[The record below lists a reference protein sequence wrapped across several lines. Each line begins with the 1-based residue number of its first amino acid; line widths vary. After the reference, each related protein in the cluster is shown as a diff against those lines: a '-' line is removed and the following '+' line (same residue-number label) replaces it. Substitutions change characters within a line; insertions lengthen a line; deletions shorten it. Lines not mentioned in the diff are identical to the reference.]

1 MVRTTEAPDPE
12 LGKSDGRLGPLQF
25 GYVSHRE
32 RPNGKGHE
40 RTELEERTFTNRE
53 DAGWGGTIGV
63 QLDGQPIRSL
73 LWIERKHRDMQVARW
88 RPMNVKT
95 A

>member
-1 MVRTTEAPDPE
+1 MRNAEASDPE
-12 LGKSDGRLGPLQF
+12 SGESDGQLGSLQF
-25 GYVSHRE
+25 GYVGNCE

-40 RTELEERTFTNRE
+40 PTELEERTSTNRE